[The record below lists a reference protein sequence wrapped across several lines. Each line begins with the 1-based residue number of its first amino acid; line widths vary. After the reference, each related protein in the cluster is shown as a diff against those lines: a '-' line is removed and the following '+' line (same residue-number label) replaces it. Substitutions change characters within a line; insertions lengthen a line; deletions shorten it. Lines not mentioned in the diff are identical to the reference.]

1 MTGPLVLENDVL
13 RVTVDPLV
21 GGTIT
26 AIVHKGI
33 GASVLGTV
41 PWDPL
46 RQPEPGL
53 AAASETIWL
62 TRFTGGWPLLFPNG
76 GDACEFNG
84 VFHGFHGEGS
94 VATWRAEV
102 TPERIRLTR
111 AFHTVP
117 VRMTRDLTLEGDTLC
132 LTETAIS
139 DGPEEVPVI
148 WGQHVTFGSD
158 MLDGP
163 VIVET
168 GARRVVV
175 DDAYDP
181 PANPWRPGAAGTSP
195 VVDGKSGTADLSRPE
210 GPLAAMAYL
219 TDFERPFVSIRR
231 VDGSFAAVLSWRG
244 EIYDSVWY
252 WCELGGTTTAPWY
265 GRGRLIGLE
274 PISTFPG
281 RGLTE
286 AARRGAR
293 MLRLFPG
300 QPLTGSVGLRVFRP
314 QT

>member
-1 MTGPLVLENDVL
+1 MRDPLVLENDVL

-26 AIVHKGI
+26 SIVHKGI

-41 PWDPL
+41 PWDPQ
-46 RQPEPGL
+46 RQPEPGV
-53 AAASETIWL
+53 AAATEAAWL
-62 TRFTGGWPLLFPNG
+62 TRFTGGWPLMFPNG

-84 VFHGFHGEGS
+84 VFHGFHGESS

-102 TPERIRLTR
+102 APDRIRLTR

-117 VRMTRDLTLEGDTLC
+117 VSMTRDLTLEDDVFC

-158 MLDGP
+158 MLDGA
-163 VIVET
+163 VIVEA

-175 DDAYDP
+175 DDSYDP
-181 PANPWRPGAAGTSP
+181 PANPWRPGAGGAWP
-195 VVDGKSGTADLSRPE
+195 FVEGKSGISDLSRPA
-210 GPLAAMAYL
+210 GPLAALAYL

-231 VDGSFAAVLSWRG
+231 LDGSVAAVLSWRG
-244 EIYDSVWY
+244 GIYDSVWY
-252 WCELGGTTTAPWY
+252 WCELGGTTTGPWH

-274 PISTFPG
+274 PTSTNLG
-281 RGLTE
+281 RGLAE
-286 AARRGAR
+286 ASRLGVR
-293 MLRLFPG
+293 MLHLLPG
-300 QPLTGSVGLRVFRP
+300 QPVTGTLRLRVFRP
-314 QT
+314 